1 MVASMINRDYLKRHT
16 AEEYLNEQNG
26 KGFPSCFYTFLLPYV
41 QKILKEF
48 SPDFVIYKYEKN
60 FILMNILFHIS
71 FFRLHR
77 DFSYIMNSLLMKNTN
92 ENTMEV
98 DEENKHEASQCLL
111 ILLSLALSCMRKL
124 KV

>member
-1 MVASMINRDYLKRHT
+1 MVASMI
-16 AEEYLNEQNG
+16 NG

>member
-1 MVASMINRDYLKRHT
+1 
-16 AEEYLNEQNG
+16 
-26 KGFPSCFYTFLLPYV
+26 
-41 QKILKEF
+41 
-48 SPDFVIYKYEKN
+48 
-60 FILMNILFHIS
+60 
-71 FFRLHR
+71 
-77 DFSYIMNSLLMKNTN
+77 MKNTN